1 MADKLDMSLDDII
14 KQNRRGSGRGGRA
27 GFPARGGRGTRGG
40 RGGRGFGARGGGT
53 FGLSGP
59 ALQTVAFKRGR
70 GRALP
75 FIRPLRLPARWQ
87 HDMFEG
93 VTTQEKGGKLLVS
106 NLDFGVS
113 DADIQELF
121 AEFGNLRKA
130 AVHYDRAGRSLGTAD
145 VQFERRVDALQAMK
159 QYNGV
164 PLDGQIS
171 NFTLLVF
178 KLSIVIQCLD
188 WCVLTCRVRGG
199 GFTGRGFGRG
209 FRGRSTAR
217 GRGRG
222 RGARPNLSAE
232 ELDAQLD
239 AYNAKVSF
247 QPQSLHLFDGL

>member
-14 KQNRRGSGRGGRA
+14 KQNHGRGNGRGGRA
-27 GFPARGGRGTRGG
+27 GFAGRRGRGARGGRAA
-40 RGGRGFGARGGGT
+40 GGRGFGFGGRGGGT

-59 ALQTVAFKRGR
+59 ALQTVSFKRGR

-75 FIRPLRLPARWQ
+75 FVRPLRLPARWQ
-87 HDMFEG
+87 HDMFDG
-93 VTTQEKGGKLLVS
+93 VSTQEKGGKLLVS

-164 PLDGQIS
+164 PLDGRPMNIQ
-171 NFTLLVF
+171 LVT
-178 KLSIVIQCLD
+178 SQVDPPRRMDQSR
-188 WCVLTCRVRGG
+188 LTMPMVRGG

-209 FRGRSTAR
+209 FRGRNTAR

-222 RGARPNLSAE
+222 RGTRPNLSAE

-239 AYNAKVSF
+239 AYNAKIETS
-247 QPQSLHLFDGL
+247 